1 MNLNELVTAAEHASD
16 APPGSPEWSLRCT
29 ASKVAAILGQSPWS
43 TRYEVWHQLAGNR
56 ASGSEPTYAMLRG
69 THLEDGVANL
79 WHALNPEWQM
89 EETTTW
95 RSKERPWQYATP
107 DRLLLDPEGQ
117 LFNMEV
123 KTTVTWNGWG
133 PDGSTVVPPE
143 YWRQAGW
150 QSDTLGLPV
159 LLVALG
165 PRFEMRV
172 YELHFTEWEL
182 ETARE
187 YVEEFLLTLPGRPN
201 EQEPDPTPPDMDTLL
216 AVTPVYR
223 GWARELDDDN
233 PDALALAEARILSD
247 ALAGEMEESKFELV
261 KMLEEAEAL
270 RWRGITLISRR
281 SNGTINVAQ
290 RDTIRK
296 ALTT

>member
-16 APPGSPEWSLRCT
+16 APPGSPEWSVRCT

-56 ASGSEPTYAMLRG
+56 ASSSEPTYAMLRG
-69 THLEDGVANL
+69 TYLEDGVAKL

-123 KTTVTWNGWG
+123 KTTVTWDGWG
-133 PDGSTVVPPE
+133 PDGSTIVPPE

-201 EQEPDPTPPDMDTLL
+201 EQEPDPTPSDMDTLL
-216 AVTPVYR
+216 EVTPVYR

-233 PDALALAEARILSD
+233 PDALALAEARILID

-261 KMLEEAEAL
+261 KRLEEAEAL

-296 ALTT
+296 ALAA